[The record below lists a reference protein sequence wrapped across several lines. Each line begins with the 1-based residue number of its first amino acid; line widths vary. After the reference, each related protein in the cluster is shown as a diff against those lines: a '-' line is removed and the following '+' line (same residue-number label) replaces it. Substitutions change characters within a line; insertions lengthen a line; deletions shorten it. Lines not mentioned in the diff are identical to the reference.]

1 VKNDK
6 NTSVFYYM
14 VSAVI
19 FMIGAA
25 YVSVPLYRLFCQVTG
40 YGGTTQVNINPQQT
54 NLVKREEDFI
64 TVKFNTDVHSEV
76 PWKFVPCQK
85 EVIVSLGENTLA
97 FFKATNMSDKP
108 VTGVSTYNVTPFE
121 SGLFFN
127 KVQCFCFD
135 EQRLEAHET
144 VDLPVLFF
152 VDPTIREEPS
162 LINTNII
169 TLSYTFFKVDE
180 DDNN

>member
-1 VKNDK
+1 
-6 NTSVFYYM
+6 
-14 VSAVI
+14 
-19 FMIGAA
+19 
-25 YVSVPLYRLFCQVTG
+25 
-40 YGGTTQVNINPQQT
+40 
-54 NLVKREEDFI
+54 
-64 TVKFNTDVHSEV
+64 
-76 PWKFVPCQK
+76 
-85 EVIVSLGENTLA
+85 
-97 FFKATNMSDKP
+97 MSDKP